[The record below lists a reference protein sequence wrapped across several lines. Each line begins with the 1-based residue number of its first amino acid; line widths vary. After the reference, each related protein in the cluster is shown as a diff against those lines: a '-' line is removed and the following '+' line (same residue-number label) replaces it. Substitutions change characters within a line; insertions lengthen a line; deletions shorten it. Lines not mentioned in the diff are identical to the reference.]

1 MSHSVKRNNLFH
13 TLNQRYGQS
22 LIKEVRSLEGKEHK
36 LVRFKQ
42 HRVFNLRCL
51 KENVVPKSVKLNFK
65 QFKQLNECKIL
76 CKTHHQ
82 ILNSRVRKTNRTIDK
97 ISKDIE
103 LLRSNI
109 KTKVSSPHFKS
120 ITDVIYKSK
129 EKLFKKVKQCQV
141 RKFKHLQESPTHQNT
156 PVPEHISKKY
166 VINLASKDLSPGEVK
181 LLQRGPKFAV
191 STRKV
196 PVIEFIAVTKQ
207 ICDRLGENTDG
218 VDCSEYY
225 QKTKDL
231 LQDYK
236 GKHAS
241 HPNIS
246 KMEREAIKTLK
257 EDNTCVVLTAD
268 KGVAM
273 VVMDKSSYIEKC
285 MALLQD
291 TNVYQPC
298 RDLTGQ
304 IHRQVQA
311 TLHKLKGKHRK
322 DHQWVQLQYKQ
333 LLPTGDS
340 SPPARFYGLPKIHK
354 ANCPMHPI
362 VSACGT
368 STYNLVKYLT
378 KILKV
383 YIGHSSS
390 FVKDFKD
397 LMDKLQSIELQ
408 DSEELVSFDVSAL
421 HQYSCKSSFRC
432 NQPVNHTT
440 PNRHGLQIQS
450 WQSMV

>member
-1 MSHSVKRNNLFH
+1 MSHSVKSNNLFH

-36 LVRFKQ
+36 LVRIKQ

-51 KENVVPKSVKLNFK
+51 KENVVPKSVKLNFR
-65 QFKQLNECKIL
+65 QFKQLNERKIL
-76 CKTHHQ
+76 CKTHRQ

-97 ISKDIE
+97 INKDIE

-109 KTKVSSPHFKS
+109 KTKVSSPHFES

-141 RKFKHLQESPTHQNT
+141 RKFKHLQESPTHRNT
-156 PVPEHISKKY
+156 PVPEHISEKW
-166 VINLASKDLSPGEVK
+166 VINLTSKDLSPGEVK

-191 STRKV
+191 STPKV
-196 PVIEFIAVTKQ
+196 PVTEYIAVTKQ

-225 QKTKDL
+225 QKTKVL

-236 GKHAS
+236 GKRAS
-241 HPNIS
+241 QPNIS

-257 EDNTCVVLTAD
+257 EDNTRVVLTAD
-268 KGVAM
+268 KGIAM
-273 VVMDKSSYIEKC
+273 VVMDKNSYIDKC

-291 TNVYQPC
+291 SNVYQPC

-311 TLHKLKGKHRK
+311 TLRKLKGKYGK
-322 DHQWVQLQYKQ
+322 EHQWVQLHYNQ
-333 LLPTGDS
+333 LLPTGNS

-354 ANCPMHPI
+354 ANCPMRPI

-368 STYNLVKYLT
+368 STYNLAKYLT

-390 FVKDFKD
+390 FVKDSKD
-397 LMDKLQSIELQ
+397 LTDKLQSIKLQ
-408 DSEELVSFDVSAL
+408 DNEELVSFDV
-421 HQYSCKSSFRC
+421 
-432 NQPVNHTT
+432 
-440 PNRHGLQIQS
+440 
-450 WQSMV
+450 

>member
-1 MSHSVKRNNLFH
+1 MSHGYKSNNLFH

-22 LIKEVRSLEGKEHK
+22 LIIEVRSLEGKEHK

-76 CKTHHQ
+76 CKTHRQ

-129 EKLFKKVKQCQV
+129 EKLFKKVKQHQV
-141 RKFKHLQESPTHQNT
+141 RKFKHLQESPTHRNT
-156 PVPEHISKKY
+156 PVPEHISKKW

-191 STRKV
+191 STPKV
-196 PVIEFIAVTKQ
+196 PVTEYIAVTKQ
-207 ICDRLGENTDG
+207 ICDRLGENIDG

-268 KGVAM
+268 KGV
-273 VVMDKSSYIEKC
+273 VMDKSSYIDKC

-311 TLHKLKGKHRK
+311 TLRKLKGKDGK
-322 DHQWVQLQYKQ
+322 DHQWVQLQYNQ
-333 LLPTGDS
+333 LLPTGNY
-340 SPPARFYGLPKIHK
+340 SPPARFYGLPKIRK

-368 STYNLVKYLT
+368 S
-378 KILKV
+378 
-383 YIGHSSS
+383 
-390 FVKDFKD
+390 
-397 LMDKLQSIELQ
+397 
-408 DSEELVSFDVSAL
+408 
-421 HQYSCKSSFRC
+421 
-432 NQPVNHTT
+432 HTIW
-440 PNRHGLQIQS
+440 PNI
-450 WQSMV
+450 

>member
-1 MSHSVKRNNLFH
+1 MLC
-13 TLNQRYGQS
+13 Q
-22 LIKEVRSLEGKEHK
+22 

-42 HRVFNLRCL
+42 HRVLNLRCP

-76 CKTHHQ
+76 CKTHRQ
-82 ILNSRVRKTNRTIDK
+82 ILNSRVRKTNRIDK

-109 KTKVSSPHFKS
+109 KTKVSSPHFES

-141 RKFKHLQESPTHQNT
+141 RKFKHPQESPTHRNT
-156 PVPEHISKKY
+156 PVPEHISKKW
-166 VINLASKDLSPGEVK
+166 VIDLASKDLSPGEVK
-181 LLQRGPKFAV
+181 LLQRGPKFAI
-191 STRKV
+191 STPKV
-196 PVIEFIAVTKQ
+196 PVTEYIAVTKQ

-246 KMEREAIKTLK
+246 KMEREAI
-257 EDNTCVVLTAD
+257 D
-268 KGVAM
+268 
-273 VVMDKSSYIEKC
+273 KC

-298 RDLTGQ
+298 RDLTG
-304 IHRQVQA
+304 
-311 TLHKLKGKHRK
+311 
-322 DHQWVQLQYKQ
+322 
-333 LLPTGDS
+333 
-340 SPPARFYGLPKIHK
+340 
-354 ANCPMHPI
+354 
-362 VSACGT
+362 
-368 STYNLVKYLT
+368 
-378 KILKV
+378 
-383 YIGHSSS
+383 
-390 FVKDFKD
+390 
-397 LMDKLQSIELQ
+397 
-408 DSEELVSFDVSAL
+408 
-421 HQYSCKSSFRC
+421 
-432 NQPVNHTT
+432 
-440 PNRHGLQIQS
+440 
-450 WQSMV
+450 

>member
-1 MSHSVKRNNLFH
+1 M
-13 TLNQRYGQS
+13 
-22 LIKEVRSLEGKEHK
+22 
-36 LVRFKQ
+36 
-42 HRVFNLRCL
+42 L
-51 KENVVPKSVKLNFK
+51 K
-65 QFKQLNECKIL
+65 
-76 CKTHHQ
+76 
-82 ILNSRVRKTNRTIDK
+82 
-97 ISKDIE
+97 
-103 LLRSNI
+103 SNI
-109 KTKVSSPHFKS
+109 KTRVSSPHFES

-129 EKLFKKVKQCQV
+129 EKLFKKVKRRQV

-156 PVPEHISKKY
+156 PVPEHISKKW

-181 LLQRGPKFAV
+181 LLQRGPKFTV
-191 STRKV
+191 STPKV
-196 PVIEFIAVTKQ
+196 PVTEYIAVTKQ

-241 HPNIS
+241 HTNIS
-246 KMEREAIKTLK
+246 KMEREAIKILK
-257 EDNTCVVLTAD
+257 EDNTRVVLTAD

-273 VVMDKSSYIEKC
+273 VVMDKSSYIDKC

-311 TLHKLKGKHRK
+311 TLCKLKGKHGK

-333 LLPTGDS
+333 LLRTGNS

-354 ANCPMHPI
+354 ANCPMRPI

-368 STYNLVKYLT
+368 STYNLAKYLT

-390 FVKDFKD
+390 FVKDSKD
-397 LMDKLQSIELQ
+397 LTDKLQSIKLQ
-408 DSEELVSFDVSAL
+408 DNEELVSFDVSAL
-421 HQYSCKSSFRC
+421 FTSI
-432 NQPVNHTT
+432 PVNQALDVI
-440 PNRHGLQIQS
+440 NQLIIQHQTNMDFKYKFGKA
-450 WQSMV
+450 WMV